1 MSNAIDVWR
10 RKQMAQ
16 TIVDTSD
23 PHEQNLLIRKFYN
36 ETQPEIGRPLSE
48 ILEKTPSQKKPLF
61 KKVGDITEEDLKAC
75 NGIY

>member
-1 MSNAIDVWR
+1 MSDALNVWR

-16 TIVDTSD
+16 AIMDTD
-23 PHEQNLLIRKFYN
+23 VLHEQNLLIRKLYQ

-61 KKVGDITEEDLKAC
+61 KKVGDITEDDLW
-75 NGIY
+75 GV

>member
-1 MSNAIDVWR
+1 MSDALNVWR

-16 TIVDTSD
+16 AIMDSND
-23 PHEQNLLIRKFYN
+23 LHEQNLLIRKFYN

-48 ILEKTPSQKKPLF
+48 ILDKTPSQKKPLF
-61 KKVGDITEEDLKAC
+61 KKIGDITEDDLRGC

>member
-1 MSNAIDVWR
+1 MSDALNVWR

-16 TIVDTSD
+16 AIMDSND
-23 PHEQNLLIRKFYN
+23 LREQNLLIRKFYN

-48 ILEKTPSQKKPLF
+48 ILDKTPSQKKPLF
-61 KKVGDITEEDLKAC
+61 KKIGDITEDDLRGC

>member
-1 MSNAIDVWR
+1 MSDALNVWR

-16 TIVDTSD
+16 AIMDTD
-23 PHEQNLLIRKFYN
+23 VLHEQNLLIRKFYN

-61 KKVGDITEEDLKAC
+61 KKVGDITEDDLW
-75 NGIY
+75 GV